1 MLFGF
6 KTIEAGEQA
15 LIRNHLGKAELV
27 IGPAQLTLW
36 RSSVEKL
43 RLYFAYETQYLE
55 VSF

>member
-27 IGPAQLTLW
+27 IGPARVTLW
-36 RSSVEKL
+36 RSSAEKL
-43 RLYFAYETQYLE
+43 LSYFADETQYLE
-55 VSF
+55 VSI